1 MKVHPASVETD
12 GSLAC
17 YADCHVD
24 EHLVLMRSTPELL
37 EKHPRSVLASAA
49 DMAASGALIMYCA

>member
-49 DMAASGALIMYCA
+49 DMAASRE